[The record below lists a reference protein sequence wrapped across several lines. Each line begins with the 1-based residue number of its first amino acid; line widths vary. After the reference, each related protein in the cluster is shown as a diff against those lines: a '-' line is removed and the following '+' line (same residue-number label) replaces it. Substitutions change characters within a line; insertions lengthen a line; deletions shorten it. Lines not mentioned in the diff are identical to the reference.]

1 VTDCPIFSTY
11 LAASRIDME
20 IDALVEDFESQ
31 ISSGKDKRFSVKE
44 GEWHEADD
52 NNFAGYRY
60 VTRRSMLTIR
70 GLGRGRSSTRSL
82 SLHFDLV
89 RDITGGSVLWPHA
102 REALLV
108 IAYASERGDWW
119 EPESLCVASS
129 GRLEDDETWDKWCAG
144 ASVENKFLVWSDTGA
159 KSDFSKVD
167 VSDQDWLFAVPL
179 RLINDSNAI
188 KNMFVNPVCSLLLRE
203 HPETALSGSQP
214 IQWNVASS

>member
-11 LAASRIDME
+11 MAASRIDME

-31 ISSGKDKRFSVKE
+31 ISSGKDKRFSVRD

-52 NNFAGYRY
+52 SNFAGYRY
-60 VTRRSMLTIR
+60 ATRRSMMIIR
-70 GLGRGRSSTRSL
+70 GLGRRKMRSL

-89 RDITGGSVLWPHA
+89 RDVPGGSVWPHA

-108 IAYASERGDWW
+108 VAYASEHGDWW
-119 EPESLCVASS
+119 EPDSLCVASA
-129 GRLEDDETWDKWCAG
+129 GRLEDEETWEKWCAG

-179 RLINDSNAI
+179 RLFNDSNAI
-188 KNMFVNPVCSLLLRE
+188 KNMLVNPVCSLLLRE
-203 HPETALSGSQP
+203 HPETALRGSQP
-214 IQWNVASS
+214 VQWNVASS